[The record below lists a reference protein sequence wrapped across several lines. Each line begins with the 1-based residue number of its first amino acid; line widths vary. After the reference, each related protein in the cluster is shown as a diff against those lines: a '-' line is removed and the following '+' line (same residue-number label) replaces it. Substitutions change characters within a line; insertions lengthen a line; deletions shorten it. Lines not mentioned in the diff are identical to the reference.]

1 MKKLILCLLCLCLLW
16 GNASPGRAWQA
27 EEDYD
32 SQEKLPVAVNKILEG
47 MLEPGEVMI
56 SAHRQGTRVYL
67 LSENN
72 EEKRRVFIF
81 EDAGKGYALDV
92 VSQPLAALDGRKPT
106 IGSGGELYLMYQSNY
121 CFYRVN
127 GKWLLYLVQFV
138 DDYSIN
144 AHEMELYHVE
154 GTSYDEALP
163 TIGHYTGERD
173 LSRITTDDLPRRYAD
188 AWALF
193 DRTGYAVVNN
203 PNPKDR
209 LHLRAN
215 PSQRADSLGKFY
227 NGTILQVKEKKGDW
241 WRVAIGQLDGW
252 MMGKY
257 LVEGEAMDQVK
268 TAFPVLDL
276 KEGKEDALRF
286 TTPEGRADKVL
297 GTAWPMEWQLRIIGV
312 YGDDWF
318 ILTTREGQ
326 VYFQKQ
332 AWFWEGNG

>member
-1 MKKLILCLLCLCLLW
+1 M
-16 GNASPGRAWQA
+16 AWA
-27 EEDYD
+27 EDESY
-32 SQEKLPVAVNKILEG
+32 QRRENLPAAVNKILEA
-47 MLEPGEVMI
+47 MLEPGEKMI
-56 SAHRQGTRVYL
+56 SAHRQGTTIYL
-67 LSENN
+67 LCEDRADR
-72 EEKRRVFIF
+72 RRVFIF
-81 EDAGKGYALDV
+81 EDAGAGYALDV

-106 IGSGGELYLMYQSNY
+106 IGSSGELYLMYQSNY

-127 GKWLLYLVQFV
+127 GKWLLYLVQFM
-138 DDYSIN
+138 DDFSIY
-144 AHEMELYHVE
+144 AHHMQLYDVKGMSLGE
-154 GTSYDEALP
+154 QPP

-173 LSRITTDDLPRRYAD
+173 LSRITADDLPQRYAD

-193 DRTGYAVVNN
+193 DRTGYAVVDN
-203 PNPKDR
+203 PDPKDR

-241 WRVAIGQLDGW
+241 WRVSIGHLEGW

-257 LVEGEAMDQVK
+257 LVEGAAMDQVK

-297 GTAWPMEWQLRIIGV
+297 GKAWPLEWQLRIIGV
-312 YGDDWF
+312 YGDDWY
-318 ILTTREGQ
+318 ILSTREGQ